1 MEEWNTKVEKIRTV
15 SMKARLVGFDLG
27 GKELEMMRA
36 DRADRKALGQ
46 AMMNRWTVLFLFL
59 KLGLTVVHL
68 LRCRLVTWVE

>member
-1 MEEWNTKVEKIRTV
+1 MGEWNTKVEKIRTV
-15 SMKARLVGFDLG
+15 SIKARLVGVLIWG
-27 GKELEMMRA
+27 EELEMMGA

-46 AMMNRWTVLFLFL
+46 AMMNRWTVLFLIL

>member
-1 MEEWNTKVEKIRTV
+1 
-15 SMKARLVGFDLG
+15 
-27 GKELEMMRA
+27 MRA

-46 AMMNRWTVLFLFL
+46 AMMNRWTVLLFLFL